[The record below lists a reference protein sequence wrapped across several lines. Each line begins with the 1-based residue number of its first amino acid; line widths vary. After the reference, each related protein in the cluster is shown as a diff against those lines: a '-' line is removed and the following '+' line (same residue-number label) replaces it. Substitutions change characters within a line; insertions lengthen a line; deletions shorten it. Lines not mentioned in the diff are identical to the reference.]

1 MRDPERL
8 NDIYNEIERLHKEY
22 CPDWRI
28 GQLMINFLS
37 WLGCDP
43 FYYEDKRL
51 LEKIK
56 EFFEETFQK

>member
-8 NDIYNEIERLHKEY
+8 DVIYNEIEKLHKEY

-28 GQLMINFLS
+28 GQLMINFLR
-37 WLGCDP
+37 WLECDP

-56 EFFEETFQK
+56 EFFDETFQK